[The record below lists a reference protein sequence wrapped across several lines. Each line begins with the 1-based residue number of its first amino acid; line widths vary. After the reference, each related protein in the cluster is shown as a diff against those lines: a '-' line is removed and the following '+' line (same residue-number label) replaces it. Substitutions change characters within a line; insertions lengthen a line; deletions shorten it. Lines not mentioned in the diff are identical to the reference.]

1 MLVVPSV
8 EITVIS
14 PGPATP
20 REPVI
25 APLELLQMADFMI
38 SQIPLGSVEDL
49 AEGSSADEAES
60 AVMHTCLSLV
70 PSMFP
75 QNLSQLKWETL
86 LENKMIA
93 GAWHEVQKA
102 QGGRQVCCQFH

>member
-1 MLVVPSV
+1 MPVVPSV
-8 EITVIS
+8 EITVVS
-14 PGPATP
+14 SGPAMP

-25 APLELLQMADFMI
+25 APPELLQTADFLI
-38 SQIPLGSVEDL
+38 SQIPLGSVKDSAED
-49 AEGSSADEAES
+49 SSADEAES
-60 AVMHTCLSLV
+60 AVIHTRLSLV
-70 PSMFP
+70 PSVFP
-75 QNLSQLKWETL
+75 QNLLQSKWETL